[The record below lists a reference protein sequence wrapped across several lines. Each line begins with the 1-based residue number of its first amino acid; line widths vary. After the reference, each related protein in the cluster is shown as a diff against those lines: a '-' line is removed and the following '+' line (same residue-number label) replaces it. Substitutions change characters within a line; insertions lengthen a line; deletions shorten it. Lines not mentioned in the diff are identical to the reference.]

1 MKFEPRSHV
10 FYSASRTINVST
22 HASSDISSARSAFK
36 GMANTI
42 RRRPSVSSLDNTLSP
57 STSLPVEKERTYP
70 FSFVLPRSLRSGE
83 ELPPT
88 FPLPSSQDSGGSSP
102 STSRAGSFSVE
113 YKVLVS
119 WDPIAA
125 YEHPSLW
132 VSDTNL
138 PNLCADAFLLA
149 LRRLSSINLITTF
162 TL

>member
-10 FYSASRTINVST
+10 FYSASRTINVSM

-42 RRRPSVSSLDNTLSP
+42 RRRPSVSSLDTFSP
-57 STSLPVEKERTYP
+57 STSLPAEKERTYP

-88 FPLPSSQDSGGSSP
+88 FPLPSSQNSGGSSP

-125 YEHPSLW
+125 YEYPSLW
-132 VSDTNL
+132 VSDANL

-149 LRRLSSINLITTF
+149 SRRLSSINLITIF